1 MTGTWFDED
10 TGEAG
15 IFCISR
21 SDLMAEAAA
30 QIRGSRLI
38 LGSISVVLLAAGFT
52 NYFNIMITGILSRR
66 RELEIMES
74 IGMTRKQLRRLFV
87 YEGICYALLAAVIG
101 TAVSGA
107 ASVTLVRTFAAGLWF
122 TDYSFTVL
130 PAAAVSL
137 ICLGIAAGVSAVAD
151 RLWNQGSIVEQLR
164 EIE

>member
-1 MTGTWFDED
+1 M
-10 TGEAG
+10 
-15 IFCISR
+15 R
-21 SDLMAEAAA
+21 
-30 QIRGSRLI
+30 
-38 LGSISVVLLAAGFT
+38 
-52 NYFNIMITGILSRR
+52 
-66 RELEIMES
+66 S

-101 TAVSGA
+101 TVVSGA